1 MRDALIDYP
10 KCILYPSTVYLAMN
24 ILSYIHI
31 YRERERESERE
42 REAEQLFS
50 NPRGN
55 HVIVSRSY
63 FSSIKGLR

>member
-1 MRDALIDYP
+1 MWDALIDYP
-10 KCILYPSTVYLAMN
+10 KCILYPSIVYLAMN

-31 YRERERESERE
+31 YRERERE
-42 REAEQLFS
+42 AEQLFS

-55 HVIVSRSY
+55 HLTLSRSY

>member
-31 YRERERESERE
+31 YRERERERG
-42 REAEQLFS
+42 AEQLFS
-50 NPRGN
+50 KRRGN

-63 FSSIKGLR
+63 FLSIKGMEVI